1 MFTARFT
8 SALSAIRPA
17 TGRALRA
24 YATGQ
29 ANENRVAGGL
39 KATLH
44 NPKVSQEAKDRAAE
58 RLEEMGGDVPAA
70 SSCASSS
77 TSAPKGFDQ
86 HKNNVLG
93 GYKATLHN
101 PRTSEDAKRHARE
114 ILEADGYHGDS
125 PEGVAADEHHNRII
139 AGYKAALHNPR
150 VSQEAKQHAKEYLQE
165 HGAL

>member
-1 MFTARFT
+1 MFTPRFS
-8 SALSAIRPA
+8 SALSATRPA
-17 TGRALRA
+17 ASRAIRA

-44 NPKVSQEAKDRAAE
+44 NPNVSQEAKDRAAE
-58 RLEEMGGDVPAA
+58 RLEEMSDHVPAA
-70 SSCASSS
+70 SSSASSK
-77 TSAPKGFDQ
+77 SAPNSSDQ

-93 GYKATLHN
+93 GYKATLSN
-101 PRTSEDAKRHARE
+101 PRTSDEAKKHARE
-114 ILEADGYHGDS
+114 ILEADGYHANS
-125 PEGVAADEHHNRII
+125 PDGIAADEHDNRVI

-150 VSQEAKQHAKEYLQE
+150 VSSEAKQHAKEYLQE